1 MMPAIDSTEEFDT
14 LERRLEKSN
23 CKAVFVSHWKLDE
36 NCHVCVFNMIKRIS
50 LYFFLKYTFIFTCT
64 FLIKL
69 FFFQV
74 QSQEVPSKYF
84 KISFSL
90 RQFGIIWNNLKD
102 LVLDSSF
109 NIIMIQNDRKCG
121 IMKMCIEGIYS
132 TPLSIILILT
142 PQTMNEQLHFR
153 NSCFKGLE
161 EQMVLNTWK
170 KKTYSR

>member
-1 MMPAIDSTEEFDT
+1 
-14 LERRLEKSN
+14 
-23 CKAVFVSHWKLDE
+23 
-36 NCHVCVFNMIKRIS
+36 MIKRIS
-50 LYFFLKYTFIFTCT
+50 LYFFLNTPLY
-64 FLIKL
+64 LHAHSL
-69 FFFQV
+69 SNYFFFQV

-84 KISFSL
+84 KIPFSL

-161 EQMVLNTWK
+161 EQIVLNTWK